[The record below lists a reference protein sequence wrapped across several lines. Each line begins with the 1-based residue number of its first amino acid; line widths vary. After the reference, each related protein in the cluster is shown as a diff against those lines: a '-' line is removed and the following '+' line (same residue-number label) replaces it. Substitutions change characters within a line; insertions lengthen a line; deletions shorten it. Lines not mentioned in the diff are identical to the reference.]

1 MLVNTPSNKTPTNTV
16 RLELVK
22 AGKLVELQSPD
33 GNPAYYMICRST
45 EVESI
50 KLKRDRVM
58 LANLATGRIV
68 FKLNHLPVFEVS
80 CETATH
86 YLETQVLS
94 TEQEEAYEN
103 RGNR

>member
-1 MLVNTPSNKTPTNTV
+1 MLVNPPSNKTPDNSV
-16 RLELVK
+16 RLGLVK
-22 AGKLVELQSPD
+22 SGKLVELISPE
-33 GNPAYYMICRST
+33 GKPAYYMVCRST
-45 EVESI
+45 EVESV
-50 KLKRDRVM
+50 KLKQDRVM
-58 LANLATGRIV
+58 LANLSSGRIV
-68 FKLNHLPVFEVS
+68 FKFNHLPVFEVS